1 MKDLIVDKMQIFA
14 KAIIVPV
21 LFLPIVGIILA
32 LSSILSN
39 PSIVG
44 QKDFFMNIGKFIGSG
59 LWPIMNNL
67 SIIFCV
73 GIAMGIAKEKKA
85 EAALVAVFS
94 YLVYLGANNQ
104 WLTLTGKLVKY
115 KVSADLYGTGQT
127 VQLGF
132 QVIDMGVF
140 LGMILGVV
148 VAIIHNK
155 CCNKE
160 FPGALGLYGN
170 TKLVFIVLV
179 PILLVLAVLFSYI
192 WPVVAS
198 GISALTGFIN
208 SAGSIGVFLYGF
220 LNRFL
225 IPTGLHHLIWTP
237 FSYSNIGG
245 ELAVN
250 GQNYYGAYNIFLAQ
264 LADPSIKVF
273 HSSAKYLQYG
283 MVKMFGLVGAALAF
297 YKTAKPKNK
306 VKLKSILLPAVATS
320 ILVGI
325 TEPLEFTFLFVAPFL
340 WVVHS
345 VLDGIFE
352 AVVALLGVRTYAA
365 SGFIDFIAYNLPAG
379 IGRTKWPIFIAV
391 GLVQLVLY
399 FFIFTFL
406 IKKFSLKTPGREDNE
421 VKLVNKKE
429 FKESLDKSSE
439 EAAASKESEPNLA
452 GIIVKAVGGKENIE
466 TVDNCFTRL
475 RLKLKDSNLVDEASL
490 KGTGAVGVIKKGN
503 NVQVIYG
510 PKVNKIRSI
519 VDKYLGIKN

>member
-1 MKDLIVDKMQIFA
+1 MLLVKDLIVDKMQMFA

-21 LFLPIVGIILA
+21 LFLPIVGVILA

-44 QKDFFMNIGKFIGSG
+44 ESGFLMNIGKFISSG
-59 LWPIMNNL
+59 LWPIMTNL

-73 GIAMGIAKEKKA
+73 GIAMGLAKEKKA

-104 WLTLTGKLVKY
+104 WLTLTGKLVEY
-115 KVSADLYGTGQT
+115 KVPADLYGTGQT
-127 VQLGF
+127 LQLGF

-155 CCNKE
+155 YCNKE
-160 FPGALGLYGN
+160 FPGAFGLYGN
-170 TKLVFIVLV
+170 TKLVFIVLT
-179 PILLVLAVLFSYI
+179 PITLILAVVFSYI
-192 WPVVAS
+192 WPVVAA

-208 SAGSIGVFLYGF
+208 AAGAIGVFLYGF

-245 ELAVN
+245 ELIIN
-250 GQNYYGAYNIFLAQ
+250 GQKYYGAYNIFLAQ
-264 LADPSIKVF
+264 LTDPTIKVF
-273 HSSAKYLQYG
+273 DSSAKYLQYG
-283 MVKMFGLVGAALAF
+283 MVKMFGLAGAALAF
-297 YKTAKPKNK
+297 YKTSKPENK
-306 VKLKSILLPAVATS
+306 VKLKSILIPAVATS

-352 AVVALLGVRTYAA
+352 AVVSLLGVRTFAA
-365 SGFIDFIAYNLPAG
+365 NGFIDFIAYNLPAG
-379 IGRTKWPIFIAV
+379 MAKTKWPIFIAV
-391 GLVQLVLY
+391 GLVQLAVY
-399 FFIFTFL
+399 FFVFKFL
-406 IKKFSLKTPGREDNE
+406 IKKFNLKTPGREDKE
-421 VKLVNKKE
+421 VKLVTKKD
-429 FKESLDKSSE
+429 FKENLAKASGE
-439 EAAASKESEPNLA
+439 VAASKDSDLA
-452 GIIVKAVGGKENIE
+452 RIVVEALGGKENIE
-466 TVDNCFTRL
+466 SVDNCFTRL
-475 RLKLKDSNLVDEASL
+475 RLKLKNIDLVDETAL
-490 KGTGAVGVIKKGN
+490 KGTGAAGVIKKGN

-510 PKVNKIRSI
+510 PKVNGIRNI
-519 VDKYLGIKN
+519 VDKYLGN

>member
-1 MKDLIVDKMQIFA
+1 MKDLIVDKMQMFA

-44 QKDFFMNIGKFIGSG
+44 KSGFLMNIGKFIGSG
-59 LWPIMNNL
+59 LWPIMTNL

-73 GIAMGIAKEKKA
+73 GIAMGGLAKEKKA
-85 EAALVAVFS
+85 EAALIAVFS

-104 WLTLTGKLVKY
+104 WLTITEKLVKY
-115 KVSADLYGTGQT
+115 NVAADLYGTGQT
-127 VQLGF
+127 LQLGF

-155 CCNKE
+155 YCNKE
-160 FPGALGLYGN
+160 FPGGAFGLYGN
-170 TKLVFIVLV
+170 TKLVFIVLT
-179 PILLVLAVLFSYI
+179 PIILILSIVFSYI
-192 WPVVAS
+192 WPVVAT

-208 SAGSIGVFLYGF
+208 AAGAIGVFLYGF

-245 ELAVN
+245 ELVIN
-250 GQNYYGAYNIFLAQ
+250 GQTYYGAYNIFLAQ
-264 LADPSIKVF
+264 LADSSIKVF
-273 HSSAKYLQYG
+273 DPSAKYLQYG

-297 YKTAKPKNK
+297 YNTSKPENK
-306 VKLKSILLPAVATS
+306 AKLKSILIPAVATS

-352 AVVALLGVRTYAA
+352 AIVSLLGGVRTFA
-365 SGFIDFIAYNLPAG
+365 SNGFIDFIAYNLPAG
-379 IGRTKWPIFIAV
+379 IAKTKWPIFIV
-391 GLVQLVLY
+391 IGLVQLVIY
-399 FFIFTFL
+399 FFVFKLL
-406 IKKFSLKTPGREDNE
+406 IKKFDLKTPGREDKE
-421 VKLVNKKE
+421 VRLVTKKD
-429 FKESLDKSSE
+429 FKENLSKASGE
-439 EAAASKESEPNLA
+439 VAASKDSDLA
-452 GIIVKAVGGKENIE
+452 RIIVQALGGKENIE
-466 TVDNCFTRL
+466 SVDNCFTRL
-475 RLKLKDSNLVDEASL
+475 RLKIKNIDIVNEMDLKE
-490 KGTGAVGVIKKGN
+490 TGATGVIKKGGN
-503 NVQVIYG
+503 NVQVVYG
-510 PKVNKIRSI
+510 PKVNGIRNV
-519 VDKYLGIKN
+519 VDKYLGN